1 MGVSASRQFSDEVAA
16 CVNKGLGLEDL
27 LLNPEVVSKTILHTS
42 LTTTQ
47 FVSHCKTF
55 CGTLPAG
62 ARQTIQDLGRQINQN
77 LGRQRV
83 QGERGKS
90 YLLKVQQVKATD
102 VGISKGFAPFFKSW
116 TEPEAFFNP
125 CERLGAGS
133 IVSQVYEELRHI
145 SKRNVDDPIRLR
157 IYAVAL
163 CDLRCLVD
171 ENFQS
176 LLRPGIKESIAQ
188 IIFDS
193 SIVNDSLEEIMRW
206 VELYVKFGQRMKAIA
221 DRNGGLGALIVIP
234 SWLLSLRQ

>member
-1 MGVSASRQFSDEVAA
+1 M
-16 CVNKGLGLEDL
+16 
-27 LLNPEVVSKTILHTS
+27 
-42 LTTTQ
+42 
-47 FVSHCKTF
+47 
-55 CGTLPAG
+55 
-62 ARQTIQDLGRQINQN
+62 
-77 LGRQRV
+77 
-83 QGERGKS
+83 
-90 YLLKVQQVKATD
+90 LKVQEVEASD
-102 VGISKGFAPFFKSW
+102 IGIPKNLEPFFRLW

-125 CERLGAGS
+125 YARLGAGCL
-133 IVSQVYEELRHI
+133 VSQIYEEMRHI

-163 CDLRCLVD
+163 CDLRRKVD

-176 LLRPGIKESIAQ
+176 LLRPDVKELIAQ

-193 SIVNDSLEEIMRW
+193 SVVNDSLEEVVKW